1 MKAEFVMNRSF
12 EGREFTQ
19 SESSMLESALSDGEN
34 LNHQYYLPEIM
45 SQRISSAINHT
56 ACMGAKP
63 EDFFF
68 FWSDVAWSGLLKTP

>member
-12 EGREFTQ
+12 EGKEFIQ
-19 SESSMLESALSDGEN
+19 AESSKLESALSNGEKN

-56 ACMGAKP
+56 ACTAYP
-63 EDFFF
+63 EYFFF
-68 FWSDVAWSGLLKTP
+68 LFLFGQMLLGLDT